1 VKLSKAQKRALRII
15 ASIALVIGIF
25 WFIPIHEVIESF
37 RKVRLDLVIAAF
49 LLNLLSAWLE
59 GVQLWILLKRAAV
72 PATLWDVFETKMT
85 TRFYAQF
92 LPSELMAASV
102 KFYRLAEPTKQW
114 SEVMAALVFFRVV
127 NMGALTLLGLAFWA
141 VEMPEGPGRWIGI
154 VLIAMTLL
162 LLVVH
167 LFLSSK
173 RVARFGKRLLQT
185 RWFAWFKG
193 KLVDKVK
200 DFTNRTIV
208 SYRMFHGSALTIILF
223 AVVRH
228 AVGIFSF
235 WIVALA
241 LHVELSLLTIGWI
254 RVVLHAIMSLPI
266 SLSGIGVREGSLVV
280 LLAEYGVSGAD
291 AVALAF
297 LLFVI
302 NLAQNSLGGIFEL
315 KNMIW
320 RGPKAGNE
328 ARSGTP

>member
-1 VKLSKAQKRALRII
+1 MKLSKWQKRLLRVVASVALI
-15 ASIALVIGIF
+15 AGIF
-25 WFIPIHEVIESF
+25 WFIPFREVIESF
-37 RKVRLDLVIAAF
+37 RKVRIEYVFIGF
-49 LLNLLSAWLE
+49 FLNLLSAWIE
-59 GVQLWILLKRAAV
+59 SIQLWILLKRAAV
-72 PATLWDVFETKMT
+72 PAGLWDVFETKMT

-127 NMGALTLLGLAFWA
+127 NMGSLTLLGLAFWA
-141 VEMPEGPGRWIGI
+141 VEMPAGPGRWIGL

-162 LLVVH
+162 LLGVH
-167 LFLSSK
+167 LFLSSQ
-173 RVARFGKRLLQT
+173 RVARFGKRVLQT

-193 KLVDKVK
+193 KLVEKVK
-200 DFTNRTIV
+200 AFTNKTIE
-208 SYRMFHGSALTIILF
+208 SYRLFHASALAIILI
-223 AVVRH
+223 AIVRH
-228 AVGIFSF
+228 AIGIVSF

-241 LHVELSLLTIGWI
+241 LGVELSFLTIGWI

-266 SLSGIGVREGSLVV
+266 SLSGIGVREGSLVL
-280 LLAEYGVSGAD
+280 LLAEYGVAGAD

-315 KNMIW
+315 KNMV
-320 RGPKAGNE
+320 RPKSRQDGT
-328 ARSGTP
+328 ARSGAP

>member
-1 VKLSKAQKRALRII
+1 VKLSKWQKRLLRIV
-15 ASIALVIGIF
+15 ASVALVAGIF
-25 WFIPIHEVIESF
+25 WFIPFREVIESF
-37 RKVRLDLVIAAF
+37 RKVRIEFVLIGF
-49 LLNLLSAWLE
+49 FLNLLSAWLE
-59 GVQLWILLKRAAV
+59 SIQLWILLKRASV
-72 PATLWDVFETKMT
+72 PAGLWVVFETKMT

-114 SEVMAALVFFRVV
+114 SEVMAALVFFRVI
-127 NMGALTLLGLAFWA
+127 NMGVLTLLGLAFW
-141 VEMPEGPGRWIGI
+141 VLEMPEGPGRWIGVI
-154 VLIAMTLL
+154 LGAMTLL
-162 LLVVH
+162 LLAVH
-167 LFLSSK
+167 AALSSPE
-173 RVARFGKRLLQT
+173 VARFGQRLLKT
-185 RWFAWFKG
+185 RWFAWFRG

-200 DFTNRTIV
+200 AFTNKTIE
-208 SYRMFHGSALTIILF
+208 SYRLFHASTLAITLF

-228 AVGIFSF
+228 AIGIFSF

-241 LHVELSLLTIGWI
+241 LNVELSFLTIGWI

-266 SLSGIGVREGSLVV
+266 SLSGIGVREGSLVL

-297 LLFVI
+297 LLFII

-315 KNMIW
+315 KNLV
-320 RGPKAGNE
+320 RPRPKPDEA

>member
-1 VKLSKAQKRALRII
+1 MKLTKWQKRTLRIL
-15 ASIALVIGIF
+15 ASIALVVGIF

-37 RKVRLDLVIAAF
+37 RRVRVEFILAGLV
-49 LLNLLSAWLE
+49 LNLLSAWLE

-72 PATLWDVFETKMT
+72 PSGLWDVFETKMI

-114 SEVMAALVFFRVV
+114 GEVMAALVFFRVI

-141 VEMPEGPGRWIGI
+141 VEMPAGPGRWIGV

-162 LLVVH
+162 LLAVH
-167 LFLSSK
+167 FFLSSR

-200 DFTNRTIV
+200 EFTNKTIE
-208 SYRMFHGSALTIILF
+208 SYRLFHGAAVTIILL
-223 AVVRH
+223 AIVRH
-228 AVGIFSF
+228 AIGIFSF

-241 LHVELSLLTIGWI
+241 LHVELSFLTIGWI

-266 SLSGIGVREGSLVV
+266 SLSGIGVREGSLVL

-302 NLAQNSLGGIFEL
+302 NLAQNSLGGMFEL
-315 KNMIW
+315 KNMVW
-320 RGPKAGNE
+320 PRSGPDAP
-328 ARSGTP
+328 ARSGAP

>member
-1 VKLSKAQKRALRII
+1 MKLSKWQKRLLRIVASVALI
-15 ASIALVIGIF
+15 AGIF
-25 WFIPIHEVIESF
+25 WFIPFREVIESF
-37 RKVRLDLVIAAF
+37 RKVRIEYVFIGF
-49 LLNLLSAWLE
+49 FLNLLSAWVE
-59 GVQLWILLKRAAV
+59 TVQLWILLKRAAV
-72 PATLWDVFETKMT
+72 PVGLWEVFETKMT

-127 NMGALTLLGLAFWA
+127 NMGSLTLLGLAFWA
-141 VEMPEGPGRWIGI
+141 VEMPTGPGRWIGL

-162 LLVVH
+162 LLCVH
-167 LFLSSK
+167 LVLSSE
-173 RVARFGKRLLQT
+173 RVARAGRLVLET

-193 KLVDKVK
+193 KLVEKVK
-200 DFTNRTIV
+200 AFTNKTIE
-208 SYRMFHGSALTIILF
+208 SYRLFHASAFTIILI
-223 AVVRH
+223 AIVRH
-228 AVGIFSF
+228 AIGIVSF

-241 LHVELSLLTIGWI
+241 LGVELSFLTIGWI

-266 SLSGIGVREGSLVV
+266 SLSGIGVREGSLVL

-315 KNMIW
+315 KNMV
-320 RGPKAGNE
+320 RPKPKRDE
-328 ARSGTP
+328 AAPGGAP

>member
-1 VKLSKAQKRALRII
+1 MKLTKGQKRILRIV
-15 ASIALVIGIF
+15 ASIALVVGIF
-25 WFIPIHEVIESF
+25 WFIPIHEVVESF
-37 RKVRLDLVIAAF
+37 RKVRIELVLAGF
-49 LLNLLSAWLE
+49 LLNILSAWLE

-114 SEVMAALVFFRVV
+114 GEVMAALVFFRVI

-141 VEMPEGPGRWIGI
+141 VEMPQGPGRWIGLVLI
-154 VLIAMTLL
+154 VMTVLIA
-162 LLVVH
+162 LVH
-167 LFLSSK
+167 FFLSSK
-173 RVARFGKRLLQT
+173 RVARFGKRMLQH
-185 RWFAWFKG
+185 RWFAWLKG
-193 KLVDKVK
+193 KLVDKAK
-200 DFTNRTIV
+200 DFTNRTIA
-208 SYRMFHGSALTIILF
+208 SYRLFHGSALAIVLF

-228 AVGIFSF
+228 VVGIYSF
-235 WIVALA
+235 YLVALA
-241 LHVELSLLTIGWI
+241 LHVELSFLTIGWI

-297 LLFVI
+297 LLFVV

-315 KNMIW
+315 KNLI
-320 RGPKAGNE
+320 RPRPAGTDAE
-328 ARSGTP
+328 RSGTP

>member
-1 VKLSKAQKRALRII
+1 MKLSKWQKRALRIL
-15 ASIALVIGIF
+15 ASIALVVGIF
-25 WFIPIHEVIESF
+25 WFIPLHEVIESF
-37 RKVRLDLVIAAF
+37 RKVRVDLVVAAF

-59 GVQLWILLKRAAV
+59 GVQLWILLRRAKV
-72 PATLWDVFETKMT
+72 PSGLWDVFETKMT

-141 VEMPEGPGRWIGI
+141 AEMPVGPGRWIGL
-154 VLIAMTLL
+154 VLITMTILL
-162 LLVVH
+162 LLVH
-167 LFLSSK
+167 LILSSQ

-193 KLVDKVK
+193 KLVDKIK
-200 DFTNRTIV
+200 AFTTRTIE
-208 SYRMFHGSALTIILF
+208 SYRLFHGSALTIIAF
-223 AVVRH
+223 AILRH

-241 LHVELSLLTIGWI
+241 LHVELSFLTIGWI

-315 KNMIW
+315 KNMI
-320 RGPKAGNE
+320 RPRPAAE
-328 ARSGTP
+328 PPARSNAP

>member
-1 VKLSKAQKRALRII
+1 MKLTKWQKRVLRIV
-15 ASIALVIGIF
+15 ASIALVVGIF
-25 WFIPIHEVIESF
+25 WFIPFHEVIESF
-37 RKVRLDLVIAAF
+37 KKVRIDYVLFAFAMNLV
-49 LLNLLSAWLE
+49 SAYLE

-72 PATLWDVFETKMT
+72 PTDIWNVFETKMT

-114 SEVMAALVFFRVV
+114 SEVMAALVFFRVI

-141 VEMPEGPGRWIGI
+141 VEMPQGPGRWIGL
-154 VLIAMTLL
+154 VLIVMTLL
-162 LLVVH
+162 LLGLH

-173 RVARFGKRLLQT
+173 RVARFGRRLLQT

-193 KLVDKVK
+193 KLVDKIK
-200 DFTNRTIV
+200 DFTNKTIA
-208 SYRMFHGSALTIILF
+208 SYRLFHASALTITLF

-228 AVGIFSF
+228 AIGIFSF
-235 WIVALA
+235 WITALA
-241 LHVELSLLTIGWI
+241 LDVNLSFLTIGWI

-266 SLSGIGVREGSLVV
+266 SLSGIGVREGSLV
-280 LLAEYGVSGAD
+280 LLLNEYGVAGAD

-297 LLFVI
+297 LLFII

-315 KNMIW
+315 KNMI
-320 RGPKAGNE
+320 RPKPRDDAP
-328 ARSGTP
+328 ARSEAP